1 MLFPAVHDHLV
12 RNDRLRF
19 YVKLCEGFDEKGIIM
34 RKMVVTGFI
43 AVMALCN
50 VASHVHGQ
58 NIQETRL
65 LVNRA
70 TENVQQELVPYKGA
84 VEHIF
89 FHPLIAYPERAFD
102 GDRMAKGYNDW
113 FVTTKEFNKI
123 IETLY
128 QRDYILVDIQS
139 LFEEKINNE
148 KIEVVNKT
156 LLLPKGKKPLVI
168 SIDDLNYYDYMLA
181 NGNVSKL
188 ILDQKGN
195 VATYSVDSKGK
206 GVVSYENEII
216 PLLDRFVEQHPDF
229 SHQGAKATI
238 ALTGYQGILGYRT
251 NLLGSPQYAAEKE
264 KALAVVRRLKETG
277 WSFASH
283 GYGHL
288 DARKVS
294 LKRLM
299 DDTEQ
304 WKREV
309 ETLIGHTPVYIYP
322 YGSRVDTDSDK
333 YRYLVKAG
341 FTALCSVG
349 PAPYSKYKQD
359 SFMMDRR
366 HIDGI
371 ALQTQRD
378 KLLPLF
384 DAAEV
389 IDPVRAQ
396 P

>member
-1 MLFPAVHDHLV
+1 
-12 RNDRLRF
+12 
-19 YVKLCEGFDEKGIIM
+19 M